1 MNGCAC
7 DVMTV
12 RLDKK
17 DKRRDGGMSETAAL
31 SGAGASLSGT
41 NLERAGDHNQRVT
54 LQAIRIG
61 GPTTRAYLVEV
72 TGLTPPAIAN
82 ITKRLLKEKLII
94 EVGRRQGAR
103 GQPAMKLAINPD
115 GSFALGLNIDRDHIT
130 LLLLDLAGKVRAR
143 VSWDVDFALPEAV
156 ADFVG
161 REIGP
166 LLATAGVSMKEI
178 LGVGV
183 AMPDDMGRV
192 PLPHWPEGYS
202 AWDGVD
208 IRHLLA
214 PILPLPVFIENDAA
228 AAALGELHFGHGLHH
243 PNFFYVLVSLGL
255 GGGLV
260 IEGNYYRGA
269 LGRSGEIGFLPIAG
283 GKSLQEAVSLA
294 ALYDHLASDG
304 IEISRPD
311 LLVDSSAKVRASL
324 DRWLDRAAELM
335 EGPLVAI
342 NCLINPKAIY
352 IGGRLPAEMVN
363 GLSVRLNRRL
373 ADLKGLPAM
382 APVQRAAM
390 AADAPAVGAAMLPF
404 GIRLLPSATV
414 LMKPPEAG
422 S

>member
-1 MNGCAC
+1 
-7 DVMTV
+7 
-12 RLDKK
+12 
-17 DKRRDGGMSETAAL
+17 MSEAAAL
-31 SGAGASLSGT
+31 PEAGSSLSGT

-54 LQAIRIG
+54 LQAIRFG

-94 EVGRRQGAR
+94 EVGRQRGAR

-143 VSWDVDFALPEAV
+143 VSWDIDFALPEAV

-166 LLATAGVSMKEI
+166 LLAAANIGMKKI
-178 LGVGV
+178 IGVGV
-183 AMPDDMGRV
+183 AIPDDMGRV
-192 PLPHWPEGYS
+192 PLPHWPAGYT
-202 AWDGVD
+202 AWDGTDV
-208 IRHLLA
+208 RKLLE
-214 PILPLPVFIENDAA
+214 PVLPLPVYIENDAA
-228 AAALGELHFGHGLHH
+228 AAALGELYFGHGLHH
-243 PNFFYVLVSLGL
+243 PNFFYVLISLGL

-269 LGRSGEIGFLPIAG
+269 SGRSGEIGFLPIAG
-283 GKSLQEAVSLA
+283 GRSLQEAVSLA
-294 ALYDHLASDG
+294 ALYDHLAADG

-311 LLVDSSAKVRASL
+311 LLVDPSAKVQASL
-324 DRWLDRAAELM
+324 DRWLDHAAELM
-335 EGPLVAI
+335 EGPVVAI

-363 GLSVRLNRRL
+363 RLSERLNRRL
-373 ADLKGLPAM
+373 AGKSGLPVM
-382 APVQRAAM
+382 APVQRALM

-404 GIRLLPSATV
+404 GDRLLPSATV
-414 LMKPPEAG
+414 LMKAAEAA